1 MASITKYR
9 KIILRLAE
17 DAAWIAY
24 VALFDDDV
32 DDVDLNEAEW
42 RRVVLKFTRTA
53 PSGATEDAA
62 YVKFDIFSL
71 GDDWIPAT
79 WSTGHYTQN
88 ETILNTWWGSV
99 KPYVSANH
107 TLAEYRWYRMSFANP
122 MAVDRR
128 FNESGPPLRVT
139 TVGVPGTDAVSSY
152 NPFQVA
158 MSITLKTAH
167 RKHWG
172 RIYLPGI
179 ANQRVGST
187 SRFTAAACDAVAN
200 ATNTMIGSM
209 LGNVDF
215 PFIPSTQADK
225 VLAPAMLSIT
235 AVQVDDV
242 PDVVRSRRPKT
253 TTYRK
258 TLTA

>member
-32 DDVDLNEAEW
+32 DDVDLNDAEW

-107 TLAEYRWYRMSFANP
+107 TLAEY
-122 MAVDRR
+122 
-128 FNESGPPLRVT
+128 
-139 TVGVPGTDAVSSY
+139 
-152 NPFQVA
+152 
-158 MSITLKTAH
+158 
-167 RKHWG
+167 
-172 RIYLPGI
+172 
-179 ANQRVGST
+179 
-187 SRFTAAACDAVAN
+187 
-200 ATNTMIGSM
+200 
-209 LGNVDF
+209 
-215 PFIPSTQADK
+215 
-225 VLAPAMLSIT
+225 
-235 AVQVDDV
+235 
-242 PDVVRSRRPKT
+242 
-253 TTYRK
+253 
-258 TLTA
+258 